1 MQIRWFWVLAVAVAI
16 TACNRDDKEDEP
28 RAGQQ
33 TARRDSVPRKPVY
46 PEAEAAQILRAIN
59 EGEIATARVAR
70 ERTQNEDI
78 LRFANVMMAD
88 HRAMTELLDSL
99 VPPIPDTVNAES
111 KRIRDSGT
119 QLVDSLW
126 RIEGGFNNTYI
137 AQQVAAHERALL
149 LLDTALIPS
158 ARDAKLKKLLR
169 DLRPA
174 VVAHL
179 QRAKQIYTA
188 RMSNPATATATP
200 TVSRPTT
207 SAPPPT
213 ATSEPA
219 PAPVPVVPRDTA
231 PVLPPPT
238 STSNM

>member
-1 MQIRWFWVLAVAVAI
+1 MQISWCWVLAIAVAVS
-16 TACNRDDKEDEP
+16 ACNRDDKEEKP
-28 RAGQQ
+28 GAGQQ
-33 TARRDSVPRKPVY
+33 TARRDSVVRKPVY

-59 EGEIATARVAR
+59 EGEIAAARVAR

-78 LRFANVMMAD
+78 LRFATVMMAD
-88 HRAMTELLDSL
+88 HRAMTALLDSL
-99 VPPIPDTVNAES
+99 VQPIPDTINAES

-137 AQQVAAHERALL
+137 ARQVAEHERALL

-179 QRAKQIYTA
+179 QRAKQIYSA
-188 RMSNPATATATP
+188 RMSNPATASATP
-200 TVSRPTT
+200 TTRPSTTTTPPTT
-207 SAPPPT
+207 T
-213 ATSEPA
+213 AEPA
-219 PAPVPVVPRDTA
+219 PAPVVPRDTA

>member
-1 MQIRWFWVLAVAVAI
+1 MQIRWCWVLAVAVAV

-59 EGEIATARVAR
+59 EGEIAAARVAR

-78 LRFANVMMAD
+78 LRFASVMMAD
-88 HRAMTELLDSL
+88 HRAMTALLDSL
-99 VPPIPDTVNAES
+99 VPPIADTINAES
-111 KRIRDSGT
+111 RRIRDSGT

-137 AQQVAAHERALL
+137 ARQVAEHERALL

-188 RMSNPATATATP
+188 SMSNPATATSTP

-213 ATSEPA
+213 TAPAQPA
-219 PAPVPVVPRDTA
+219 PTVPAPTDTA